1 MKKLFLILL
10 CFTAVQVATTNA
22 QTFKWGIRGGLST
35 PDIKP
40 GDVDSILFERKTT
53 STRIDSFKLKVS
65 DANYGYHFGVWG
77 RLKIAGFYVQ
87 PEVLFNSSKVQY
99 KIGKLRTPT
108 TLDSI
113 KSETFQN
120 LDIPVLVGTKLGSF
134 RLSAGP
140 VAHVRIGGTSDLTN
154 AGDFSEKFKTATW
167 GYQLGLGFDAGRVG
181 IDLRYEGNGSNFGNH
196 ISIGGKPYEFS
207 KAPARFIASVAIAL

>member
-40 GDVDSILFERKTT
+40 GDVDSLVFKRGT
-53 STRIDSFKLKVS
+53 DSLKLRLS
-65 DANYGYHFGVWG
+65 DANYGYHFGIWG
-77 RLKIAGFYVQ
+77 RLKIAGFYIQ
-87 PEVLFNSSKVQY
+87 PEVLFNSSKVEY
-99 KIGKLRTPT
+99 KIGKLRTPS

-113 KSETFQN
+113 KNETFQN
-120 LDIPVLVGTKLGSF
+120 LDIPVLIGTKLGSF

-140 VAHVRIGGTSDLTN
+140 VAHVRIGGSSDLTN
-154 AGDFSEKFKTATW
+154 TTGFSEKFKTATW

-181 IDLRYEGNGSNFGNH
+181 IDLRYEGNTEKFGNH

-207 KAPARFIASVAIAL
+207 KAPARFIASVAIAF

>member
-22 QTFKWGIRGGLST
+22 QNFKWGIRGGIST

-40 GDVDSILFERKTT
+40 GDVDSLVFKRVTGT
-53 STRIDSFKLKVS
+53 STEDWKIKVS

-87 PEVLFNSSKVQY
+87 PEVLFNSSKVEY
-99 KIGKLRTPT
+99 KIGKLQASS

-140 VAHVRIGGTSDLTN
+140 VAHIRIGGASDLTK

-181 IDLRYEGNGSNFGNH
+181 IDLRYEGNGSKFGNQL
-196 ISIGGKPYEFS
+196 SIGGKPYEFS